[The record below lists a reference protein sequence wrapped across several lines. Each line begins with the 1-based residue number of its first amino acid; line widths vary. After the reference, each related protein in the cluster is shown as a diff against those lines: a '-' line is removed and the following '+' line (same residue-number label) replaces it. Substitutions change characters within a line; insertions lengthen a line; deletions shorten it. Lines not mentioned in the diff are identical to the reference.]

1 MSNLQ
6 VMIHRILAGVEG
18 GDGETV
24 GQRAPRVAPL
34 QLSRQTVT
42 PGDSMARKDLLPRHL
57 IEASI
62 RPLAAERFCPP
73 SRNLLFIGSFQQ
85 SSIKDPQ
92 LEQLETFRGL
102 FPNQPRVQRQMEKQM
117 EVDERKPQSG
127 CHYFPGICFI

>member
-1 MSNLQ
+1 
-6 VMIHRILAGVEG
+6 
-18 GDGETV
+18 
-24 GQRAPRVAPL
+24 
-34 QLSRQTVT
+34 
-42 PGDSMARKDLLPRHL
+42 MARKDLLPRHL

-62 RPLAAERFCPP
+62 RPLAAERFRPP